1 MKQLIPFLLAVT
13 LSAQEIT
20 LTDALSSAEIASA
33 ALMDITQKLTALD
46 STQNL
51 YTTGANPELEVGTE
65 NFGVKEFEVTLS
77 QEIRFPSKKVSAV
90 QQIDLR
96 RKQMQ
101 LSSEV
106 VKRELYK
113 EVVESYL
120 TISQLQD
127 EALLIDSIV
136 ASVKIENENIS
147 RRIAAGAASEL
158 ELLEQQGLL
167 IDLGEEAF
175 SIQSELRASRA
186 ILNSLFLKQKRGS
199 VETIHELSRQFNTPD
214 MTEVP
219 ESHPALRELELER
232 AEAQILRSESK
243 AARTPDFTLSG
254 GYKREN
260 EAKENSLLFGF
271 SLGLPFNKE
280 AAIADSEADIAES
293 SVILRKAELK
303 RELQAELTQLQEE
316 KVLASER
323 LRTLREERIPLAEK
337 MVQLATVQF
346 KRGIIPV
353 TEKIRYKRELISLQ
367 REEVSLLHAELLA
380 HASLAVFTGTLQ
392 K

>member
-90 QQIDLR
+90 QQIDLQ

>member
-20 LTDALSSAEIASA
+20 LTDALSSAESASA

-90 QQIDLR
+90 QQIDLQ

-147 RRIAAGAASEL
+147 QRIAAGAASEL

>member
-20 LTDALSSAEIASA
+20 LTDALSSAESASA

-90 QQIDLR
+90 QQIDQQ
-96 RKQMQ
+96 RKQML

-186 ILNSLFLKQKRGS
+186 ILNSLFLEQKSGS
-199 VETIHELSRQFNTPD
+199 VETIHKLSRQFNTPD